1 MVWIIWILDSL
12 RICLK
17 INCGFFRLRSLLC
30 ILIIINVYVYYRKLI
45 YMVVLIELDYKFFN
59 LKWNYL
65 VFVVEVCVFDY
76 M

>member
-1 MVWIIWILDSL
+1 MYID
-12 RICLK
+12 
-17 INCGFFRLRSLLC
+17 NN
-30 ILIIINVYVYYRKLI
+30 NVYVYYRKLI

-65 VFVVEVCVFDY
+65 VFVIEVCVFDY